1 MLDKS
6 LKGKP
11 LIPLTVPLIP
21 LTIPLIPLKVPLIR
35 FIIIF
40 LFSHHE
46 INVYFDPEVK
56 SIIPGLFTL

>member
-1 MLDKS
+1 MLDK
-6 LKGKP
+6 KGKTFP
-11 LIPLTVPLIP
+11 NLACN
-21 LTIPLIPLKVPLIR
+21 PLIR

-40 LFSHHE
+40 LFFHHE